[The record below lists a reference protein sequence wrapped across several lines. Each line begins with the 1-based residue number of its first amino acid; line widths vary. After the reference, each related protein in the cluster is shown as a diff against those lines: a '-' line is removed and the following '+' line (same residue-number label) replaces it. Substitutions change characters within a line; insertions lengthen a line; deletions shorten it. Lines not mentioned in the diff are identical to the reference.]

1 MVVCY
6 ARHVGYNTNRS
17 ETRQGNRWFVY
28 LLTLV
33 YLFQD
38 PLEVVR
44 DKCAQAEHCVHARAK
59 LEHCESRVGSK
70 SETREDCT
78 EELFDFL
85 HARDHC
91 VCEIYSYTFTNSEE
105 GGAREYIQAGMRV
118 HVTSLIMPAGLGRA
132 YSNQMLCHMLR
143 KQQV

>member
-1 MVVCY
+1 MVFEEKMILN
-6 ARHVGYNTNRS
+6 G
-17 ETRQGNRWFVY
+17 EPED
-28 LLTLV
+28 
-33 YLFQD
+33 D

-59 LEHCESRVGSK
+59 LEDCESRVGSK

-91 VCEIYSYTFTNSEE
+91 VFLFLFHQTRGHFSKKYDLCP
-105 GGAREYIQAGMRV
+105 
-118 HVTSLIMPAGLGRA
+118 HVKL
-132 YSNQMLCHMLR
+132 
-143 KQQV
+143 

>member
-1 MVVCY
+1 
-6 ARHVGYNTNRS
+6 
-17 ETRQGNRWFVY
+17 
-28 LLTLV
+28 
-33 YLFQD
+33 D

-59 LEHCESRVGSK
+59 LEDCESRVGSK

-91 VCEIYSYTFTNSEE
+91 VREIYPDTFTNS
-105 GGAREYIQAGMRV
+105 GSQ
-118 HVTSLIMPAGLGRA
+118 SLPFCQVKSLQLPALLVEVPG
-132 YSNQMLCHMLR
+132 QI
-143 KQQV
+143 

>member
-1 MVVCY
+1 NVFFFQEEEEEEEEEDMV
-6 ARHVGYNTNRS
+6 
-17 ETRQGNRWFVY
+17 
-28 LLTLV
+28 
-33 YLFQD
+33 D

-59 LEHCESRVGSK
+59 LEDCESRVGSK

-91 VCEIYSYTFTNSEE
+91 VLFVSIAFKLFNLGQTVP
-105 GGAREYIQAGMRV
+105 GAFHKLPTISWVDSGPFLLTELV
-118 HVTSLIMPAGLGRA
+118 
-132 YSNQMLCHMLR
+132 
-143 KQQV
+143 

>member
-1 MVVCY
+1 MVFEEKMILN
-6 ARHVGYNTNRS
+6 G
-17 ETRQGNRWFVY
+17 EPED
-28 LLTLV
+28 
-33 YLFQD
+33 D

-59 LEHCESRVGSK
+59 LEDCESRVGSK

-91 VCEIYSYTFTNSEE
+91 MNVVPSDVWKLLPRMNQVLADFFRFSHDVKQRGTEFE
-105 GGAREYIQAGMRV
+105 GGSQ
-118 HVTSLIMPAGLGRA
+118 SLSFCQVKSLQLPALLA
-132 YSNQMLCHMLR
+132 EVPCQI
-143 KQQV
+143 